1 MGLGTE
7 CGATCQWYD
16 EIPVE
21 YMCTLGRRVVLQCPI
36 QLISGHSRSHHDTF
50 QYVLEGPC

>member
-36 QLISGHSRSHHDTF
+36 QLIAGHSRSHDDTF